1 MQSKADTAQALPAE
15 AAFLGVEN
23 SLEGKLWLE
32 RAVDG
37 RAAMALAQR
46 LGVPE
51 MVARV
56 LAGRDISLDAAPA
69 FLNPTLRDLMPNPSK
84 FTDMDRAAERIAA
97 AIVQGEAVGIFGDYD
112 VDGATSSALLVRF
125 IRAVGGRTLV
135 YIPDR
140 LKEGYG
146 PNAPALAK
154 LANDGASIV
163 LTVDCGTAAHTPLA
177 EARAHGLDV
186 IVVDHHTAEARLPP
200 AFAVVNPNR
209 LDDDSGQGHLA
220 AVGVAY
226 MLVVAINRELRAGG
240 WYAKRPEPDLMQWL
254 DLVALGTVADVVPL
268 AGLNRALVTQ
278 GTKIMARRANAGIAA
293 LSDVAGVDEAPSA
306 YHLGFV
312 FGPRVN
318 AGGRVGTPGLGAKLL
333 ATDDAS
339 EAMTIAHKL
348 NQLNR
353 ERQEI
358 EAAVLDDALDRI
370 AADSGGPGA
379 LVFTTGEG
387 WHPGV
392 VGIVA
397 SRLKDRYNRPACV
410 LALDPD
416 TGLASGSGRSVSG
429 VDLGAMVIAAGQ
441 AGIIEKGG
449 GHAMAAGF
457 TVAAG
462 RLAEFRAFLDERID
476 ARVREA
482 GIRPTLKLDGALT
495 TAGAYLDLAESLA
508 ELGPFGSGNPEPRFA
523 LAHARVTYADRV
535 GENHV
540 RCTLESPEGGPKSK
554 LSGICFRSTDRPLG
568 QALLAAGGKSMHVAG
583 RLRVNSWQ
591 GRSSAQLLIED
602 AQPLW

>member
-1 MQSKADTAQALPAE
+1 MAKAETVEAFPAE
-15 AAFLGVEN
+15 VAFLGVEN

-32 RAVDG
+32 RRIDG

-46 LGVPE
+46 LEVPE
-51 MVARV
+51 LVARV
-56 LAGRDISLDAAPA
+56 MAGRDISLDAAPA
-69 FLNPTLRDLMPNPSK
+69 YLNPTLRELMPNPSK
-84 FTDMDRAAERIAA
+84 LIDMDRAAERIAA

-112 VDGATSSALLVRF
+112 VDGATSSALLARF
-125 IRAVGGRTLV
+125 IRAVGGRALI

-140 LKEGYG
+140 QKEGYG

-154 LANDGASIV
+154 LAADGASVV
-163 LTVDCGTAAHTPLA
+163 LTVDCGTAAHGPLG
-177 EARAHGLDV
+177 EARARGLDV
-186 IVVDHHTAEARLPP
+186 IVVDHHTAEAQLPP

-209 LDDDSGQGHLA
+209 LDDESGQGHLA

-226 MLVVAINRELRAGG
+226 LLVVAVNRELRQNG
-240 WYAKRPEPDLMQWL
+240 WYASRTEPDLIQWL

-268 AGLNRALVTQ
+268 SGLNRALVTQ
-278 GTKIMARRANAGIAA
+278 GLKVMARRANAGLVA
-293 LSDVAGVDEAPSA
+293 LADVAGIDEAPSA

-312 FGPRVN
+312 LGPRVN
-318 AGGRVGTPGLGAKLL
+318 AGGRVGTPDLGSRLL
-333 ATDDAS
+333 ASDDS
-339 EAMTIAHKL
+339 GEAKDIAHRL
-348 NQLNR
+348 NALNR
-353 ERQEI
+353 ERQDI

-370 AADSGGPGA
+370 AADAQGPGA
-379 LVFTTGEG
+379 LVFTAGEG

-397 SRLKDRYNRPACV
+397 SRLKERYNRPACV

-416 TGLASGSGRSVSG
+416 SGLATGSGRSVSG

-457 TVAAG
+457 TVAKD
-462 RLAEFRAFLDERID
+462 RLEDFRAFLDERID

-482 GIRPTLKLDGALT
+482 GIRPTLRLDGAMT
-495 TAGAYLDLAESLA
+495 TLGADIEVAERLA
-508 ELGPFGSGNPEPRFA
+508 ELGPFGSGNPEPRFV

-535 GENHV
+535 GDTHV
-540 RCTLESPEGGPKSK
+540 RCTMESPEGGR
-554 LSGICFRSTDRPLG
+554 LAGICFRCTDRPLG
-568 QALLAAGGKSMHVAG
+568 QALLAAGGKPMHIAG
-583 RLRVNSWQ
+583 RLRINTWQ
-591 GRSSAQLLIED
+591 GRSSAQLLIDD